1 MLALS
6 MGDFDMKKQMES
18 KIWAQLAVPQ
28 FNEDFKR
35 TNRLQA
41 ATIAIKVYWGTQHQ
55 FQVYCFTTYV
65 VLEHSNLCLIS
76 CTVRH
81 VSLWS
86 YTCSLNMHGPGIK
99 RKVAISQGRS
109 RFPQQVYFPKFV
121 VYILQIYLFMSC

>member
-65 VLEHSNLCLIS
+65 VLAQQFMFNLLHSQACFFMEL
-76 CTVRH
+76 
-81 VSLWS
+81 
-86 YTCSLNMHGPGIK
+86 
-99 RKVAISQGRS
+99 
-109 RFPQQVYFPKFV
+109 
-121 VYILQIYLFMSC
+121 YLFSKYARARD